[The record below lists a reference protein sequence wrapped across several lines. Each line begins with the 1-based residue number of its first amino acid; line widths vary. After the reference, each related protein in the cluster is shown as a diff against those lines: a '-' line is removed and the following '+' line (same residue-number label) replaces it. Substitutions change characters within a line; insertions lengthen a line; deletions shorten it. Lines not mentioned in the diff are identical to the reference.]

1 VIKKNPFYLLNS
13 FFRLRL
19 RTQLLAAVTFL
30 VITALVSF
38 AFFSLQQQRKF
49 YMMEFNNATLA
60 TIEAARL
67 ALEIGLKDEN
77 YEAIGTVLRWVKEN
91 ENVEFIALVDES
103 DEIVAIFPDSS
114 NFSVAFIRQLPTTLD
129 LSKKFFVREGTWTSA
144 TTGVGRLY
152 IGFSTKYLTNAE
164 KKTILNMFG
173 VVFLVVFVG
182 LIITYYLAKEM
193 TKPLERLK
201 IVTEKISNNELSVRA
216 DSDIGSQE
224 IQSVAMAF
232 NHMINQLLQ
241 TQKQRLD
248 EMESY
253 NKSLSDQNKII
264 EEYNVQILAGMDRAK
279 QDLINLQIEKQ
290 RTEEAMVELK
300 STQAQLIQ
308 AEKMASLGALTAG
321 IAHEIQNPLNF
332 VNNFSE
338 VSSEM
343 LDEMEEELDK
353 GDFEEAKFIAADVKE
368 NLKKIMHHG
377 KRADSIVK
385 GMLQHSRASTSE
397 KELTDINALAD
408 EYLRLSYHGLRAKD
422 RSFNCEIVNHI
433 DSTIEKIYVVPQEIG
448 RVLLNLFTNSFYAVT
463 EKKKQI
469 PIGYQPTITLQ
480 TEKIESGVRIKVSD
494 NGSGIPEHI
503 KEKIFQPFFTTKP
516 TGQGTGLGL
525 SLSYD
530 IVTKGHGGTISVESE
545 SGVGTTFTINLP
557 VKQLTT

>member
-1 VIKKNPFYLLNS
+1 MIKKNPLLILKA

-19 RTQLLAAVTFL
+19 RTQLLIAVTFL
-30 VITALVSF
+30 VITSLVTF

-49 YMMEFNNATLA
+49 YMIEFNNATLA

-103 DEIVAIFPDSS
+103 DEIVALFPDSS
-114 NFSVAFIRQLPTTLD
+114 NYSVSMIRQLSTTLD
-129 LSKKFFVREGTWTSA
+129 LSKKLFVREGTWTSA
-144 TTGVGRLY
+144 TTEVGRLF
-152 IGFSTKYLTNAE
+152 IGFSTRYLTRAE
-164 KKTILNMFG
+164 QRTVLSMFG
-173 VVFLVVFVG
+173 VVFLVVIVG
-182 LIITYYLAKEM
+182 VIITYYLSKEM
-193 TKPLERLK
+193 TLPLERLK
-201 IVTEKISNNELSVRA
+201 IVTEKISNNELSIRA
-216 DSDIGSQE
+216 ETDMGSQE

-248 EMESY
+248 ELESY
-253 NKSLSDQNKII
+253 NKNLSEQNHII

-290 RTEEAMVELK
+290 RTEEAMTELK

-308 AEKMASLGALTAG
+308 AEKMASLGSLTAG

-353 GDFEEAKFIAADVKE
+353 GDFDEAKYLAGEVKD

-397 KELTDINALAD
+397 KERTDMNALAD

-422 RSFNCEIVNHI
+422 RSFNCEIVTHFDATIDHI
-433 DSTIEKIYVVPQEIG
+433 YIVPQEIG
-448 RVLLNLFTNSFYAVT
+448 RVLLNLFTNAFYAVT
-463 EKKKQI
+463 EKKKLF
-469 PIGYQPTITLQ
+469 PTEYKPTITVQ

-494 NGSGIPEHI
+494 NGLGIPEKI

-530 IVTKGHGGTISVESE
+530 IITIGHGGTISVESIE
-545 SGVGTTFTINLP
+545 GEGTTFTINLP
-557 VKQLTT
+557 VK

>member
-1 VIKKNPFYLLNS
+1 VIKKNPLLILKA

-19 RTQLLAAVTFL
+19 RTQLLIAVTFL
-30 VITALVSF
+30 VITSLVTF

-49 YMMEFNNATLA
+49 YMIEFNNATLA

-103 DEIVAIFPDSS
+103 DEIVALFPDSS
-114 NFSVAFIRQLPTTLD
+114 NYSVSMIRQLSTTLD
-129 LSKKFFVREGTWTSA
+129 LSKKLFVREGTWTSA
-144 TTGVGRLY
+144 TTEVGRLF
-152 IGFSTKYLTNAE
+152 IGFSTRYLTRAE
-164 KKTILNMFG
+164 QRTVLSMFG
-173 VVFLVVFVG
+173 VVFLVVLVG
-182 LIITYYLAKEM
+182 VIITYYLSKEM
-193 TKPLERLK
+193 TLPLERLK
-201 IVTEKISNNELSVRA
+201 IVTEKISNNELSIRA
-216 DSDIGSQE
+216 ETDMGSQE

-248 EMESY
+248 ELESY
-253 NKSLSDQNKII
+253 NKNLSEQNHII

-290 RTEEAMVELK
+290 RTEEAMTELK

-308 AEKMASLGALTAG
+308 AEKMASLGSLTAG

-353 GDFEEAKFIAADVKE
+353 GDFDEAKYLAGEVKD

-397 KELTDINALAD
+397 KERTDMNALAD

-422 RSFNCEIVNHI
+422 RSFNCEIVTQFDATIDHI
-433 DSTIEKIYVVPQEIG
+433 YIVPQEIG
-448 RVLLNLFTNSFYAVT
+448 RVLLNLFTNAFYAVT
-463 EKKKQI
+463 EKKKLF
-469 PIGYQPTITLQ
+469 PTEYKPTITVQ

-494 NGSGIPEHI
+494 NGLGIPEKI

-530 IVTKGHGGTISVESE
+530 IITIGHGGTISVESIE
-545 SGVGTTFTINLP
+545 GEGTTFTINLP
-557 VKQLTT
+557 VK

>member
-1 VIKKNPFYLLNS
+1 VIKKNPLLILKA

-19 RTQLLAAVTFL
+19 RTQLLIAVTFL
-30 VITALVSF
+30 VITSLVTF

-49 YMMEFNNATLA
+49 YMIEFNNATLA

-103 DEIVAIFPDSS
+103 DEIVALFPDSS
-114 NFSVAFIRQLPTTLD
+114 NYSVSMIRQLSTTLD
-129 LSKKFFVREGTWTSA
+129 LSKKLFVREGTWTSA
-144 TTGVGRLY
+144 TTEVGRLF
-152 IGFSTKYLTNAE
+152 IGFSTRYLTRAE
-164 KKTILNMFG
+164 QRTVLSMFG
-173 VVFLVVFVG
+173 VVFLVVIVG
-182 LIITYYLAKEM
+182 VIITYYLSKEM
-193 TKPLERLK
+193 TLPLERLK
-201 IVTEKISNNELSVRA
+201 IVTEKISNNELSIRA
-216 DSDIGSQE
+216 ETDMGSQE

-248 EMESY
+248 ELESY
-253 NKSLSDQNKII
+253 NKNLSEQNHII

-290 RTEEAMVELK
+290 RTEEAMTELK

-308 AEKMASLGALTAG
+308 AEKMASLGSLTAG

-353 GDFEEAKFIAADVKE
+353 GDFDEAKYLAGEVKD

-397 KELTDINALAD
+397 KERTDMNALAD

-422 RSFNCEIVNHI
+422 RSFNCEIVTQFDATIDHI
-433 DSTIEKIYVVPQEIG
+433 YIVPQEIG
-448 RVLLNLFTNSFYAVT
+448 RVLLNLFTNAFYAVT
-463 EKKKQI
+463 EKKKLF
-469 PIGYQPTITLQ
+469 PTEYKPTITVQ

-494 NGSGIPEHI
+494 NGLGIPEKI

-530 IVTKGHGGTISVESE
+530 IITIGHGGTISVESIE
-545 SGVGTTFTINLP
+545 GEGTTFTINLP
-557 VKQLTT
+557 VK

>member
-1 VIKKNPFYLLNS
+1 LIDVIKKNPLLILKA

-19 RTQLLAAVTFL
+19 RTQLLIAVTFL
-30 VITALVSF
+30 VITSLVTF

-49 YMMEFNNATLA
+49 YMIEFNNATLA

-103 DEIVAIFPDSS
+103 DEIVALFPDSS
-114 NFSVAFIRQLPTTLD
+114 NYSVSMIRQLSTTLD
-129 LSKKFFVREGTWTSA
+129 LSKKLFVREGTWTSA
-144 TTGVGRLY
+144 TTEVGRLF
-152 IGFSTKYLTNAE
+152 IGFSTRYLTRAE
-164 KKTILNMFG
+164 QRTVLSMFG
-173 VVFLVVFVG
+173 VVFLVVIVG
-182 LIITYYLAKEM
+182 VIITYYLSKEM
-193 TKPLERLK
+193 TLPLERLK
-201 IVTEKISNNELSVRA
+201 IVTEKISNNELSIRA
-216 DSDIGSQE
+216 ETDMGSQE

-248 EMESY
+248 ELESY
-253 NKSLSDQNKII
+253 NKNLSEQNHII

-290 RTEEAMVELK
+290 RTEEAMTELK

-308 AEKMASLGALTAG
+308 AEKMASLGSLTAG

-353 GDFEEAKFIAADVKE
+353 GDFDEAKYLAGEVKD

-397 KELTDINALAD
+397 KERTDMNALAD

-422 RSFNCEIVNHI
+422 RSFNCEIVTQFDATIDHI
-433 DSTIEKIYVVPQEIG
+433 YIVPQEIG
-448 RVLLNLFTNSFYAVT
+448 RVLLNLFTNAFYAVT
-463 EKKKQI
+463 EKKKLF
-469 PIGYQPTITLQ
+469 PTEYKPTITVQ

-494 NGSGIPEHI
+494 NGLGIPEKI

-530 IVTKGHGGTISVESE
+530 IITIGHGGTISVESIE
-545 SGVGTTFTINLP
+545 GEGTTFTINLP
-557 VKQLTT
+557 VK

>member
-1 VIKKNPFYLLNS
+1 MIKKNPLLILKA

-19 RTQLLAAVTFL
+19 RTQLLIAVTFL
-30 VITALVSF
+30 VITSLVTF

-49 YMMEFNNATLA
+49 YMIEFNNATLA

-103 DEIVAIFPDSS
+103 DEIVALFPDSS
-114 NFSVAFIRQLPTTLD
+114 NYSVSMIRQLSTTLD
-129 LSKKFFVREGTWTSA
+129 LSKKLFVREGTWTSA
-144 TTGVGRLY
+144 TTEVGRLF
-152 IGFSTKYLTNAE
+152 IGFSTRYLTRAE
-164 KKTILNMFG
+164 QRTVLSMFG
-173 VVFLVVFVG
+173 VVFLVVIVG
-182 LIITYYLAKEM
+182 VIITYYLSKEM
-193 TKPLERLK
+193 TLPLERLK
-201 IVTEKISNNELSVRA
+201 IVTEKISNNELSIRA
-216 DSDIGSQE
+216 ETDMGSQE

-248 EMESY
+248 ELESY
-253 NKSLSDQNKII
+253 NKNLSEQNHII

-290 RTEEAMVELK
+290 RTEEAMTELK

-308 AEKMASLGALTAG
+308 AEKMASLGSLTAG

-353 GDFEEAKFIAADVKE
+353 GDFDEAKYLAGEVKD

-397 KELTDINALAD
+397 KERTDMNALAD

-422 RSFNCEIVNHI
+422 RSFNCEIVTQFDATIDHI
-433 DSTIEKIYVVPQEIG
+433 YIVPQEIG
-448 RVLLNLFTNSFYAVT
+448 RVLLNLFTNAFYAVT
-463 EKKKQI
+463 EKKKLF
-469 PIGYQPTITLQ
+469 PTEYKPTITVQ

-494 NGSGIPEHI
+494 NGLGIPEKI

-530 IVTKGHGGTISVESE
+530 IITIGHGGTISVESIE
-545 SGVGTTFTINLP
+545 GEGTTFTINLP
-557 VKQLTT
+557 VK

>member
-1 VIKKNPFYLLNS
+1 VQEKNPFSLIRA

-19 RTQLLAAVTFL
+19 RTQMVAAVSFL
-30 VITALVSF
+30 VVIALVSF

-49 YMMEFNNATLA
+49 YMTEFNNATLA

-67 ALEIGLKDEN
+67 ALDIGLKDEN

-91 ENVEFIALVDES
+91 ENVEFIALIDEF
-103 DEIVAIFPDSS
+103 DEIVALFPDSG
-114 NFSVAFIRQLPTTLD
+114 NYSVLFIRELPTTLD
-129 LSKKFFVREGTWTSA
+129 LSEKYFVREGTWTS
-144 TTGVGRLY
+144 TTSGTGRLY
-152 IGFSTKYLTNAE
+152 IGFSTRYLTLAE
-164 KKTILNMFG
+164 QRTVLNMFG
-173 VVFLVVFVG
+173 VVFLVV
-182 LIITYYLAKEM
+182 IIGVILTYYLAKEM

-201 IVTEKISNNELSVRA
+201 KVTQEISNNDLNVRA
-216 DSDIGSQE
+216 ETDSGSLE
-224 IQSVAMAF
+224 VQSVAKAF

-253 NKSLSDQNKII
+253 NKNLSEQNKII
-264 EEYNVQILAGMDRAK
+264 EEYNAQILAGMDRAK

-290 RTEEAMVELK
+290 RTEEAMNELK
-300 STQAQLIQ
+300 ATQAQLIQ

-338 VSSEM
+338 VSAEL
-343 LDEMEEELDK
+343 LDEMEEEINK
-353 GDFEEAKFIAADVKE
+353 GDFEEVKYIATDVKE
-368 NLKKIMHHG
+368 NLKKILHHG

-385 GMLQHSRASTSE
+385 GMLQHSRASSSE
-397 KELTDINALAD
+397 KELTDMNALTD

-422 RSFNCEIVNHI
+422 RSFNCELVTHFDTNL
-433 DSTIEKIYVVPQEIG
+433 DKIPVVPQEIG
-448 RVLLNLFTNSFYAVT
+448 RVLLNLFTNAFYAVT
-463 EKKKQI
+463 EKKKQHAS
-469 PIGYQPTITLQ
+469 GYQPTITVH
-480 TEKIESGVRIKVSD
+480 TEKLDSGVQIKVLD

-530 IVTKGHGGTISVESE
+530 IITKGHNGTIAVESVAGE
-545 SGVGTTFTINLP
+545 GTTFTITLP
-557 VKQLTT
+557 AKKA